1 MRRGIRILLFLCCFA
16 LSGYAESLKFLVE
29 NIKNNPLLN
38 AKIYQK
44 QSLHEEK
51 KGLYALYLPKVEV
64 GYAYQN
70 THNPDIFYP
79 ANVNGPFVEA
89 TWLLFD
95 GLKREGKLKAQN
107 DRIKSSEF
115 AIQST
120 QQQLIL
126 QVIQKYFGAL
136 SLQSRKKA
144 VLRQQE
150 ELQQSI
156 TKYETLYHSGLATQD
171 TLEAIKAQYAQNS
184 DQIENIE
191 LALETYKE
199 QLNLLSGIEKPGLE
213 EYTKIKEIDLQTKPK
228 DRADL
233 QAQFHYVKSLE
244 SVPMQHSY
252 LPTIAL
258 SNRYMHYEYHDRNIP
273 TLPFPFSIDNPKYQN
288 IFGISI
294 SLTLFDTFA
303 TYRAKE
309 AAHLQAL
316 AANFEYSYQK
326 DSQRREQII
335 AKNALNTAKEKIKWA
350 DSALTSAS
358 IAYAYAKDKFNAQ
371 LIDYT
376 QYLRALTTFFEA
388 QSFYDESLFEYE
400 IKKAEFLYNNGENL
414 EEFL

>member
-184 DQIENIE
+184 YQIENIE
-191 LALETYKE
+191 LALESYKE
-199 QLNLLSGIEKPGLE
+199 QLSLLSGIENPSLE

-294 SLTLFDTFA
+294 SLTLF
-303 TYRAKE
+303 
-309 AAHLQAL
+309 
-316 AANFEYSYQK
+316 EYSYQK

-376 QYLRALTTFFEA
+376 QYLGALTTFFEA
-388 QSFYDESLFEYE
+388 QSFYDEARFDYE
-400 IKKAEFLYNNGENL
+400 IKKAEFLYSNGENL